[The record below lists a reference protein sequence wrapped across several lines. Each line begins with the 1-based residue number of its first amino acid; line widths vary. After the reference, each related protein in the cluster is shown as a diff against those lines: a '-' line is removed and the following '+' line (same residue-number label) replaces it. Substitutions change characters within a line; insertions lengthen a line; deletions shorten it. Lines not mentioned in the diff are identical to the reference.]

1 MIEKI
6 KGIFLNKDKKLE
18 NLISLLVI
26 LVITLIIINKII
38 EDEENGNDKDI
49 LNNESVVNTV
59 EFAIEDINGNN
70 LEERLEN
77 ILESISGISNVHV
90 MVTYSESNTIV
101 PVYNINE
108 SRITEENKETV
119 NQDKQVLVDES
130 SNVITEKIINP
141 KIEGAIITAKGA
153 SDSLNK
159 SNIISAVEAVT
170 GLAMHKIQVF
180 EVGENK

>member
-1 MIEKI
+1 MFEKI
-6 KGIFLNKDKKLE
+6 KRMFFSKEKRIE

-26 LVITLIIINKII
+26 LVLTMLIINKII
-38 EDEENGNDKDI
+38 DDDKVEEKQFQ
-49 LNNESVVNTV
+49 NEVSTNTI
-59 EFAIEDINGNN
+59 EFASDIKSVD

-90 MVTYSESNTIV
+90 MITYSKSNAIV

-108 SRITEENKETV
+108 SRIKEEKKETIS
-119 NQDKQVLVDES
+119 QDKQVLVDES
-130 SNVITEKIINP
+130 SNIITEKIINP

-153 SDSLNK
+153 NDSLNK
-159 SNIISAVEAVT
+159 SNIIAAVEAVT

-180 EVGENK
+180 EVGEN